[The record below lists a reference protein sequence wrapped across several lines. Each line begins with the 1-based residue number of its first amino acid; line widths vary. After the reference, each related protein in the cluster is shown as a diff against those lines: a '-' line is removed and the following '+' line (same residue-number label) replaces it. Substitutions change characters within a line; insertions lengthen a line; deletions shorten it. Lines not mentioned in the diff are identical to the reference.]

1 MSAPDR
7 GGATPPLMLAIEAA
21 TYAGTVAVLAGR
33 ELLAESEAAM
43 RGEREERLMPA
54 VADALRTAGVA
65 VGDLAA
71 VVCGGGPGS
80 FTSLRIAG
88 AIAKGLAGPASIPL
102 RTVSSLWL
110 VVAGARPAL
119 PPGEYVAVLDAMR
132 GEWFAASVAVHP
144 NGTVGTPTGW
154 SLATL
159 AELEAR
165 AAAGAQ
171 VVGPHAAFGSR
182 APHARGVA
190 RWEPAHGLVG
200 EGVSLDG
207 WEPDYGRKAE
217 AQVRWEAA
225 HGRPLTP

>member
-1 MSAPDR
+1 MSRPH
-7 GGATPPLMLAIEAA
+7 GGATPPLTLAIDAA

-33 ELLAESEAAM
+33 ELLAEGEAAM

-54 VADALRTAGVA
+54 VADALRSAGVA
-65 VGDLAA
+65 AGDLAG

-88 AIAKGLAGPASIPL
+88 AIAKGLAAPGSLPL
-102 RTVSSLWL
+102 RTASSLWL

-132 GEWFAASVAVHP
+132 GEWFAAPVAVRP
-144 NGTVGTPTGW
+144 DGTVIAPGGW

-159 AELEAR
+159 PGLEAR
-165 AAAGAQ
+165 AAAGAR
-171 VVGPHAAFGSR
+171 VVGPHPAFGR
-182 APHARGVA
+182 LAPHARGVA
-190 RWEPAHGLVG
+190 RWAPATGLPG
-200 EGVSLDG
+200 HPVSLDE
-207 WEPDYGRKAE
+207 WEPDYGRQAE

-225 HGRPLTP
+225 HGRPLAP